1 MNFKI
6 KPLVAVVLATVLA
19 GGVQGASASE
29 QDDTLVT
36 AFQAQLPSLVSY
48 FAGGREGYLLGL
60 MAYDTL
66 VYRDPN
72 TLEIK
77 PLLAESW
84 KRLDDLTWEFT
95 LRKGVKFHNG
105 DEFTANDVKFTYDY
119 VANPQSQVFSR
130 YPSEWVASIEIVD
143 PYKILIH
150 AKRPT
155 PIALENITQM
165 PILPQA
171 YFTAVGKDAFSEKP
185 VGTGPYSVKRGKR
198 NEIIFTRNDNY
209 FDGGA
214 KNKPFIKTLVY
225 RNIPDVN
232 TQVAEL
238 MSGGID
244 WAWYIPVDQ
253 AQQLK
258 MMPHLT
264 VTNANTFRIGF
275 ITLDAAGITD
285 PNTPLK
291 NLKVRKAINL
301 AIDKEGIARS
311 LIGDL
316 AKPIASA
323 CKPGQFGCAQDVQ
336 SYSYDP
342 QAAKALMAEAGYAN
356 GFDIDVYGYRSRPV
370 AEAIVGNLAA
380 IGIRASLK
388 WQQYT
393 SVIKDRRE
401 HNAAM
406 VIDDYGSSGVNDVSG
421 ILPFFFAES
430 PDDQSRDPLVT
441 DSILKANAL
450 YDSAQRTQLYS
461 TALKRIA
468 DQAYWAPL
476 FTMPINYV
484 FSSSLDIP
492 IPGDENVEFWK
503 AKWK

>member
-238 MSGGID
+238 MSRGSIGLGI
-244 WAWYIPVDQ
+244 
-253 AQQLK
+253 
-258 MMPHLT
+258 
-264 VTNANTFRIGF
+264 
-275 ITLDAAGITD
+275 
-285 PNTPLK
+285 
-291 NLKVRKAINL
+291 
-301 AIDKEGIARS
+301 
-311 LIGDL
+311 
-316 AKPIASA
+316 
-323 CKPGQFGCAQDVQ
+323 
-336 SYSYDP
+336 
-342 QAAKALMAEAGYAN
+342 
-356 GFDIDVYGYRSRPV
+356 SRWTRLS
-370 AEAIVGNLAA
+370 N
-380 IGIRASLK
+380 
-388 WQQYT
+388 
-393 SVIKDRRE
+393 
-401 HNAAM
+401 
-406 VIDDYGSSGVNDVSG
+406 
-421 ILPFFFAES
+421 
-430 PDDQSRDPLVT
+430 
-441 DSILKANAL
+441 
-450 YDSAQRTQLYS
+450 
-461 TALKRIA
+461 
-468 DQAYWAPL
+468 
-476 FTMPINYV
+476 
-484 FSSSLDIP
+484 
-492 IPGDENVEFWK
+492 
-503 AKWK
+503 

>member
-1 MNFKI
+1 MKTKVKTLI
-6 KPLVAVVLATVLA
+6 AVTLTALMA
-19 GGVQGASASE
+19 GSLQNAQASA

-36 AFQAQLPSLVSY
+36 AFQAQLPSLMSY
-48 FAGGREGYLLGL
+48 YSGGREGYLLGL
-60 MAYDTL
+60 MVYDTL

-84 KRLDDLTWEFT
+84 KRLDDLTWEFN

-105 DEFTANDVKFTYDY
+105 DDFTAEDVKFTYDY
-119 VANPQSQVFSR
+119 AADPKSQVFNR
-130 YPSEWVASIEIVD
+130 YPSEWVKSVEVVS
-143 PYKILIH
+143 PYKLLIH

-155 PIALENITQM
+155 PIALENLTQL
-165 PILPQA
+165 PILPA
-171 YFTAVGKDAFSEKP
+171 AHFTALGRTAFSEAP
-185 VGTGPYSVKRGKR
+185 AGTGPYSVKRGKR

-209 FDGGA
+209 FEGGA
-214 KNKPFIKTLVY
+214 KNKPYIKTLIY

-238 MSGGID
+238 ISGGID
-244 WAWYIPVDQ
+244 WAWYIPADQ

-258 MMPHLT
+258 MMPNLT

-275 ITLDAAGITD
+275 LTLDAAGVTD

-291 NLKVRKAINL
+291 NLKVREAINL
-301 AIDKEGIARS
+301 AIDKAGIART

-316 AKPIASA
+316 AKPIDSA
-323 CKPGQFGCAQDVQ
+323 CKPGQFGCEQDVRKFT
-336 SYSYDP
+336 YDP
-342 QAAKALMAEAGYAN
+342 KAAKALMVEAGYAD
-356 GFDIDVYGYRSRPV
+356 GFDIDIYAYRSRPV
-370 AEAIVGNLAA
+370 AEAIIGNLKA
-380 IGIRASLK
+380 IGIRASMR
-388 WQQYT
+388 WQQYN
-393 SVIKDRRE
+393 SVVKDRRE
-401 HNAAM
+401 HHAAM

-421 ILPFFFAES
+421 ILPFFFAEAA
-430 PDDQSRDPLVT
+430 DDQSRDPIVT
-441 DSILKANAL
+441 DNVRKANAM

-484 FSSSLDIP
+484 YSSSLESP

>member
-1 MNFKI
+1 MNFKVKKMI
-6 KPLVAVVLATVLA
+6 AAVFALGLA
-19 GGVQGASASE
+19 GGVQSVSASA

-60 MAYDTL
+60 MSYDTL

-84 KRLDDLTWEFT
+84 KRVDDLTWEFT

-105 DEFTANDVKFTYDY
+105 DDFTAKDVKFTYDY
-119 VANPQSQVFSR
+119 VVTPESQVFSS
-130 YPSEWVASIEIVD
+130 YPAEWIASVEIVD

-155 PIALENITQM
+155 PIALENITQL
-165 PILPQA
+165 PILPQG
-171 YFTAVGKDAFSEKP
+171 YFTKVGRAQFSENP

-198 NEIIFTRNDNY
+198 NQIIFTRNDDY
-209 FDGGA
+209 FEGGA
-214 KNKPFIKTLVY
+214 KNKPYIKTLVY

-244 WAWYIPVDQ
+244 WAWYIPQDQ
-253 AQQLK
+253 ALQLK
-258 MMPHLT
+258 MMPQLS

-275 ITLDAAGITD
+275 ITLDASGMTD
-285 PNTPLK
+285 PNSPLK
-291 NLKVRKAINL
+291 NLKVRQAINM

-316 AKPIASA
+316 AKPIVSA
-323 CKPGQFGCAQDVQ
+323 CKPGQFGCDQQVKA
-336 SYSYDP
+336 YPYDP
-342 QAAKALMAEAGYAN
+342 KAAKALMAEAGYAN

-380 IGIRASLK
+380 IGIRASLR

-421 ILPFFFAES
+421 ILPFFFADS

>member
-1 MNFKI
+1 MKFKVKTLI
-6 KPLVAVVLATVLA
+6 AATLA
-19 GGVQGASASE
+19 GLALGAGQGASASA
-29 QDDTLVT
+29 QNDTLVT

-48 FAGGREGYLLGL
+48 YAGGREGYMLGL

-84 KRLDDLTWEFT
+84 KRVDDLTWEFN

-105 DEFTANDVKFTYDY
+105 DEFTANDAKFTYDY

-130 YPSEWVASIEIVD
+130 YPSEWIKSVEVVD
-143 PYKILIH
+143 PYKLIIH

-171 YFTAVGKDAFSEKP
+171 YFTQVGKSEFGEHP

-214 KNKPFIKTLVY
+214 KNKPYIKTLVY

-238 MSGGID
+238 MSGGVD

-253 AQQLK
+253 AQQLRT
-258 MMPHLT
+258 MPSLS

-275 ITLDAAGITD
+275 ITLDAAGVTD
-285 PNTPLK
+285 ANTPLK
-291 NLKVRKAINL
+291 NLKVREAINL

-323 CKPGQFGCAQDVQ
+323 CKPGQFGCSQDVKA
-336 SYSYDP
+336 YRYDP
-342 QAAKALMAEAGYAN
+342 AAAKALMAEAGYAN
-356 GFDIDVYGYRSRPV
+356 GFDIDIYGYRSRPV
-370 AEAIVGNLAA
+370 AEAIVGNLQA
-380 IGIRASLK
+380 IGIRASLR

-401 HNAAM
+401 HHAAM

-441 DSILKANAL
+441 QSIVKANAL
-450 YDSAQRTQLYS
+450 YDSTERQQLYS
-461 TALKRIA
+461 TALNRIA